1 MQSIVKVPVKMVI
14 YKPGNHASVIRIEGD
29 QSPQS
34 TRIQNTCLS
43 FIHCHMA
50 SKDKTS
56 IREVTCG
63 KFEFEQL
70 KTAREV
76 LYTTCEPDKHY
87 GYNGPHHNNN
97 PESAE
102 RKNDAFNGIY
112 SKLVKLD
119 ASGEMPSFSVPSD
132 ELLNLLMFTG
142 VEHKTCEKKFEEMKK
157 DMDELKRTFHS
168 FVSVVT
174 SSNTIPAIPPITRSR
189 LVSTGSVKRGADD
202 LSEEETEQT
211 QDESEADKEGE
222 FKIPRKNRSRHHHKK
237 IKINNE
243 RPQEEKKEPSYSDKV
258 KMNPPRPKPPSTW
271 GSAKPSSG
279 FKGAVSD
286 IFMYNC
292 DADVTT
298 KDIEDHFQANGVTIK
313 SIEKRSHDLATR
325 TSFRLSPATQDG
337 YDKIMQGDLL
347 PEQVAVRRYVPRRWN
362 PTAQNSNTGRNQFK
376 PARDHMMELDQLGPL
391 RSGET
396 AEKSNTENTPKS
408 T

>member
-1 MQSIVKVPVKMVI
+1 MVV
-14 YKPGNHASVIRIEGD
+14 YKPGNHASVIHIEGEK
-29 QSPQS
+29 SPRS

-43 FIHCHMA
+43 FIHCHMS

-63 KFEFEQL
+63 KFDFEQL
-70 KTAREV
+70 KIAREL

-102 RKNDAFNGIY
+102 RKYDAFNGIY

-142 VEHKTCEKKFEEMKK
+142 VEHTTCEKKFEDMKN

-168 FVSVVT
+168 FVSIVT
-174 SSNTIPAIPPITRSR
+174 SDNSSNLTSAIPPITRSR
-189 LVSTGSVKRGADD
+189 LLSTGSVKRSADD
-202 LSEEETEQT
+202 MSEEETEHT
-211 QDESEADKEGE
+211 QDESEGDKEGE
-222 FKIPRKNRSRHHHKK
+222 FKTQRRRRSRHHKRA
-237 IKINNE
+237 KINNE
-243 RPQEEKKEPSYSDKV
+243 RPPEEKKELSFSDKV
-258 KMNPPRPKPPSTW
+258 KMNPRPKPPSTW

-292 DADVTT
+292 DADVTI
-298 KDIEDHFQANGVTIK
+298 KDIEDHFLANDVTIK
-313 SIEKRSHDLATR
+313 NIEKRSHELATR

-362 PTAQNSNTGRNQFK
+362 PTVQNSNTGRNHFK
-376 PARDHMMELDQLGPL
+376 PARDPMMELDQLGSL
-391 RSGET
+391 RTGET
-396 AEKSNTENTPKS
+396 ADRSSKENTS
-408 T
+408 